1 MYLSVGMSVATY
13 VFINFLTCH
22 IMNSGLNIHKFILHA
37 IYKLCENV
45 SPLIFIYFCVVLLAY
60 SEICDCISDDSDLYF
75 QHTSM
80 A

>member
-22 IMNSGLNIHKFILHA
+22 IMNSGFDIHKSILHT

-45 SPLIFIYFCVVLLAY
+45 SPLIFIYLCVVLLAY
-60 SEICDCISDDSDLYF
+60 SGICIFISDNSDLYV
-75 QHTSM
+75 QHT
-80 A
+80 